1 MNTGDALKI
10 LIDAGWVTKEEAKK
24 IADKASADEKM
35 RKARSVAERALVDY
49 LFTITKGIPR
59 EEHEDF
65 VRIMFDELEKDLKKA
80 TVKEKEP
87 DPDDDEVIRKFLK
100 AIGAA

>member
-1 MNTGDALKI
+1 MNTGEAMKV

-24 IADKASADEKM
+24 MEDKANDKV

-49 LFTITKGIPR
+49 LCVLIAEIPR
-59 EEHEDF
+59 SEHEDF
-65 VRIMFDELEKDLKKA
+65 VESLFNDLEKNLK
-80 TVKEKEP
+80 
-87 DPDDDEVIRKFLK
+87 DEVEEEKPRKEEDEDVIAKFLK